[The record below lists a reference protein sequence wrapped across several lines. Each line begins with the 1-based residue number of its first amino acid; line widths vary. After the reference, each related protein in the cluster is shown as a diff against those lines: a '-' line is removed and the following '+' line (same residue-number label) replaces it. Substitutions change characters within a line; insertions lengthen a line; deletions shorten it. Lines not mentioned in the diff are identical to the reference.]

1 MNMVVTIR
9 KVNRWEQ
16 ADELQIPIGSALIA
30 VDDNS
35 VTKNADF
42 FEAVNLAKSEGASH
56 YKLKLL
62 LPNGSERVFSVDC
75 SKPLGVELYES
86 TGDTLE
92 KVKASAII
100 VTTASSLHAAEIG
113 KELGVISAEVAYGM
127 NIFKDFFKSV
137 RDLVGGRSK
146 AVENTLKDAKSAALI
161 DLKFEAHK
169 LGAQAVIGVDFEIS
183 SIGDNQMLIV
193 TAYGTAVTTK

>member
-1 MNMVVTIR
+1 MDMAVTIR

-16 ADELQIPIGSALIA
+16 ADQLQIPIGSVLMA
-30 VDDNS
+30 VNDY
-35 VTKNADF
+35 VITKNSEF
-42 FEAVNLAKSEGASH
+42 FDALNTVKTDGVSH
-56 YKLKLL
+56 YELKLL
-62 LPNGSERVFSVDC
+62 LPNGIEKVFSVDS

-92 KVKASAII
+92 KLKASAII

-113 KELGVISAEVAYGM
+113 KELGVVSAEVAYGM
-127 NIFKDFFKSV
+127 NIFKDIFKTV

-161 DLKFEAHK
+161 DLKHEAHK

-183 SIGDNQMLIV
+183 SIGDNQMLVV